1 MFSLVDVL
9 NHKGKMWYNSNGWT
23 GDIIIGAG
31 GIFIGT
37 GDIIIGTEGIIIGT
51 GDIVIGTWNIVI
63 GTGGIVI
70 GTGDIII
77 RGGVGIGKSRVNVWW
92 VNSCQRNGYR
102 V

>member
-1 MFSLVDVL
+1 MFSLIDVL
-9 NHKGKMWYNSNGWT
+9 NHKGKMWYNANGWT

-37 GDIIIGTEGIIIGT
+37 WNIIIGTGGIIIGT
-51 GDIVIGTWNIVI
+51 GDIV
-63 GTGGIVI
+63 
-70 GTGDIII
+70 I

-92 VNSCQRNGYR
+92 VNSCQRNGYK